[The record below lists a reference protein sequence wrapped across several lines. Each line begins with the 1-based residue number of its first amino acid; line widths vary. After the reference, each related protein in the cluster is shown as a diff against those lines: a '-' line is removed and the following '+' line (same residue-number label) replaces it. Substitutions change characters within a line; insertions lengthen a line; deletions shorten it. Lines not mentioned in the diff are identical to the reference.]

1 MPRKSKRKLDEEDEW
16 TPDGFDQADDSSEPE
31 PSDFEPEPEPE
42 FLKSDSNAAT
52 STETG
57 SEPLVPLSKP
67 KRRRKKVFVIDEEE
81 EAKPTYTRKT
91 EKGGYAHTNRSK
103 SRISAANKGNT
114 PWNFGKRRSSADKA
128 KIAAGVRARNRTILL
143 QKLKH
148 LGMTEEEYN
157 IKKKEIKYL
166 RERVRRAK
174 LANGKRDKLMEK
186 KLQEAID
193 ATNVKNIKIEIDKA
207 AVVSEILL
215 SVGRL
220 VFDCRMLDS
229 IAHR

>member
-1 MPRKSKRKLDEEDEW
+1 MPRKSKRKLEEEDEW
-16 TPDGFDQADDSSEPE
+16 TPDGFEQEDDSSDPE
-31 PSDFEPEPEPE
+31 PDDFEPEADPDYQQ
-42 FLKSDSNAAT
+42 SDSNEA
-52 STETG
+52 STTEEPSG
-57 SEPLVPLSKP
+57 PLVPLSKP

-114 PWNFGKRRSSADKA
+114 PWNFGKRRSSADKS

-143 QKLKH
+143 QKLKQ

-157 IKKKEIKYL
+157 QKKKEIKYL

-174 LANGKRDKLMEK
+174 LANGKRDKQMEK
-186 KLQEAID
+186 KLQDAID
-193 ATNVKNIKIEIDKA
+193 ATNVKNIKIDPA
-207 AVVSEILL
+207 AVVRENLL
-215 SVGRL
+215 SLGRRIFGCCVIICL
-220 VFDCRMLDS
+220 
-229 IAHR
+229 I